1 MKTLI
6 TSALIL
12 SISAL
17 GLTAE
22 QNESGNVETY
32 KIDTVHS
39 SVKFSIRHF
48 VAKTTGSF
56 GEFEGTII
64 VNKDD
69 MTKSSV
75 EAAIKIPTVD
85 TNNEKRDAHLQEDD
99 YFSAAKH
106 PLMTFKST
114 KWMKTEMDGTFN
126 VLGNLTMNGM
136 TKPVTLEVELLGFGD
151 GMRGAY
157 LSGWE
162 ATTTLNRTDWG
173 INGGQPAVGEDVDV
187 TINIEAI
194 RQ

>member
-1 MKTLI
+1 MKTLLSLLTI
-6 TSALIL
+6 TFSALTLNAASDI
-12 SISAL
+12 
-17 GLTAE
+17 
-22 QNESGNVETY
+22 ETY
-32 KIDTVHS
+32 KIDTAHS

-56 GEFEGTII
+56 PAFEGTIV
-64 VNKDD
+64 VNTKD
-69 MTKSSV
+69 MTQSSI
-75 EAAIKIPTVD
+75 EATIDVPTIN
-85 TNNEKRDAHLQEDD
+85 TANEKRDSHLQEDD
-99 YFSAAKH
+99 YFNTSEHAKI
-106 PLMTFKST
+106 TFKST
-114 KWMKTEMDGTFN
+114 AWAKAEGQKKYSVTGD
-126 VLGNLTMNGM
+126 LTMRGI
-136 TKPVTLEVELLGFGD
+136 TKPVTLDVELLGFGD